1 MGGGK
6 RLFRFFYQT
15 TSLKTFATLRNLDY
29 FMNAFQIKSMK
40 CSGRELSK
48 MCITGLVVANAVG
61 DKLPIFVTGK
71 AKKPRCFKNV
81 KFLTCCYGNQRK
93 SWMDGVLFEKWP
105 RKMDKNF
112 VSEGRKVALVI
123 NNRPVHSQ
131 IDNLKLTN
139 LFFFS
144 Q

>member
-1 MGGGK
+1 
-6 RLFRFFYQT
+6 
-15 TSLKTFATLRNLDY
+15 
-29 FMNAFQIKSMK
+29 
-40 CSGRELSK
+40 
-48 MCITGLVVANAVG
+48 
-61 DKLPIFVTGK
+61 
-71 AKKPRCFKNV
+71 
-81 KFLTCCYGNQRK
+81 
-93 SWMDGVLFEKWP
+93 MDGILFEKWP

-131 IDNLKLTN
+131 IDNLKLTK